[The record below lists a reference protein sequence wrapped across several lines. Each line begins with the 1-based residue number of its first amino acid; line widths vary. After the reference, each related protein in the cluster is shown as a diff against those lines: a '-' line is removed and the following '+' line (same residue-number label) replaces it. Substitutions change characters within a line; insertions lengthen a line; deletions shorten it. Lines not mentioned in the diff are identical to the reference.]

1 MLGGSTNT
9 NWDDSCSPGETPGR
23 TNLGPPDVDNNH
35 GIAYSFGYSRNGLEP
50 RENSMYLDHDY
61 TYDEYGSRSIFTEL
75 HDGEV
80 PVPYEQTG
88 NMCVVSTTYPMPTSS
103 SSSSSSSSP
112 TSASSSSFMGPG
124 NGIFQTVMR
133 GYHGNSL
140 FSNSNGTGDNNNTNA
155 NASNKNNTDNGN
167 NFSEGRS
174 TGTKDC
180 LPVSHHSAQVNV
192 QQDRG
197 EEFIDLFRLRLG
209 EKDAHSYLNP
219 KNADKP
225 VSILDPY
232 NVDCMVDLFQRAKV

>member
-1 MLGGSTNT
+1 
-9 NWDDSCSPGETPGR
+9 
-23 TNLGPPDVDNNH
+23 
-35 GIAYSFGYSRNGLEP
+35 
-50 RENSMYLDHDY
+50 MYLDHDY

-88 NMCVVSTTYPMPTSS
+88 NMCVISTTYPMPTSS
-103 SSSSSSSSP
+103 SPSSSP

-124 NGIFQTVMR
+124 NSIFQTVMR

-140 FSNSNGTGDNNNTNA
+140 FSSSSGTGDNNNTNA
-155 NASNKNNTDNGN
+155 NASNKNNIDNGN
-167 NFSEGRS
+167 NSIIEGGS

-180 LPVSHHSAQVNV
+180 HLVSHHSAQENV

-209 EKDAHSYLNP
+209 EKDAHSYLNS